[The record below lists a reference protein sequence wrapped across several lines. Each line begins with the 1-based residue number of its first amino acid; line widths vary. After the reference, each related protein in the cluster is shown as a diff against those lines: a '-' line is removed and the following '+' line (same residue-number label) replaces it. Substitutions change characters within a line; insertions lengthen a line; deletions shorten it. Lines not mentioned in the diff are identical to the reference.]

1 MTVSHDGPRTDN
13 WYVAFRNPTLP
24 VGVYVRNTKTFR
36 TECAAKRFAAER
48 LEEGCDVSA
57 GTLNPHYP
65 KKTLGLSQ
73 IAGWLDN
80 G

>member
-1 MTVSHDGPRTDN
+1 MTLSDDGPRADS
-13 WYVAFRNPTLP
+13 WYVAFRNPELP
-24 VGVYVRNTKTFR
+24 VGVYVRTTKTFR
-36 TECAAKRFAAER
+36 TEWAAKRFAAER

-65 KKTLGLSQ
+65 KKTVGLAQ
-73 IAGWLDN
+73 IAGWLEH

>member
-1 MTVSHDGPRTDN
+1 MTMSDEGPRADS
-13 WYVAFRNPTLP
+13 WYVAFRNPVLAT
-24 VGVYVRNTKTFR
+24 GVYVRNTKTFR
-36 TECAAKRFAAER
+36 TECEAKLFAAER

-65 KKTLGLSQ
+65 KKTLGPAQ
-73 IAGWLDN
+73 IAGWLEN